1 MRLIFLRHGES
12 EYNRRGLCN
21 ADPGLP
27 VPLTA
32 TGLLQAR
39 DAARR
44 LADVPIRRVFV
55 SRLWRAQETAA
66 IVNAGHGAHLRVD
79 ARLDDRSTGFEDQ
92 PVADYLDTQQRA
104 PDPFAWKAPGGESYR
119 ELVARVHGFLAEVC
133 MLDEAAVLVVTHHQV
148 MQAAAGYFR
157 ELTPADMW
165 RVWVDNGATLE
176 FDTADAC

>member
-55 SRLWRAQETAA
+55 SRLR
-66 IVNAGHGAHLRVD
+66 RVD

-133 MLDEAAVLVVTHHQV
+133 TLDEAAVLVVTHHQV

>member
-1 MRLIFLRHGES
+1 MQ
-12 EYNRRGLCN
+12 RRSRSAGPPDGDRP
-21 ADPGLP
+21 AAG
-27 VPLTA
+27 
-32 TGLLQAR
+32 AR
-39 DAARR
+39 CGPAARGR
-44 LADVPIRRVFV
+44 TDPAGVRIP
-55 SRLWRAQETAA
+55 SAA
-66 IVNAGHGAHLRVD
+66 D

-133 MLDEAAVLVVTHHQV
+133 TLDEAAVLVVTHHQV